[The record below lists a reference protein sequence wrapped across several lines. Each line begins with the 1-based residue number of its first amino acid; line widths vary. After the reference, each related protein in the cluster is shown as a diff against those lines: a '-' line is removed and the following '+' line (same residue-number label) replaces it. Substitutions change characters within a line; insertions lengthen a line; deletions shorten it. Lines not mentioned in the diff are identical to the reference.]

1 MPVSAAPN
9 PPGAT
14 AVGSQNKSSRRH
26 SSRVPSSVSGF
37 GGVCSGRLLRPAQTG
52 PPRLGTR
59 KTKTHSRGNF
69 PLGCNLE
76 LSGPDFPFS
85 INQDPGC
92 CPSNVGKPGC
102 VCGRFCQ
109 TARGWRRAQS
119 WTRQSPPSKWKGS
132 GPTERLRQPQG
143 PAAEWQG
150 RCGPGAQRPSRTHSP
165 TRWPGLRPRTAGM
178 SWSQLCQSGTRA
190 GSGHR
195 QALGPLRAP
204 EGRAG
209 GPAHLRPTSR
219 PRAGWIGAGIAM
231 LAGTPGLNKCLKH
244 KAQNNL
250 GDLPH

>member
-1 MPVSAAPN
+1 MWLSQSGKCFNYLCSVCLSLQPQILQERLLSDLRTKAAADTP
-9 PPGAT
+9 
-14 AVGSQNKSSRRH
+14 
-26 SSRVPSSVSGF
+26 SRVPSSVSGF

-119 WTRQSPPSKWKGS
+119 
-132 GPTERLRQPQG
+132 
-143 PAAEWQG
+143 
-150 RCGPGAQRPSRTHSP
+150 
-165 TRWPGLRPRTAGM
+165 
-178 SWSQLCQSGTRA
+178 
-190 GSGHR
+190 
-195 QALGPLRAP
+195 
-204 EGRAG
+204 
-209 GPAHLRPTSR
+209 
-219 PRAGWIGAGIAM
+219 
-231 LAGTPGLNKCLKH
+231 
-244 KAQNNL
+244 
-250 GDLPH
+250 

>member
-109 TARGWRRAQS
+109 PARGWRRAQS

-132 GPTERLRQPQG
+132 GPDGETPTATGPSSRMAGPVWSGSSEAFQNSLPNPVARAQTPDGRDVLVTALPVGDQGRIGAQAGPGTTQG
-143 PAAEWQG
+143 PRG
-150 RCGPGAQRPSRTHSP
+150 S
-165 TRWPGLRPRTAGM
+165 
-178 SWSQLCQSGTRA
+178 SW
-190 GSGHR
+190 
-195 QALGPLRAP
+195 
-204 EGRAG
+204 
-209 GPAHLRPTSR
+209 
-219 PRAGWIGAGIAM
+219 
-231 LAGTPGLNKCLKH
+231 
-244 KAQNNL
+244 
-250 GDLPH
+250 